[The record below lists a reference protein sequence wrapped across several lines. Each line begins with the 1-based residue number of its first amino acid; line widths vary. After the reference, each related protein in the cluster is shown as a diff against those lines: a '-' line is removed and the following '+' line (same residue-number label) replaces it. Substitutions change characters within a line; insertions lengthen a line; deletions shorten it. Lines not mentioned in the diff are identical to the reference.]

1 MGKVLERISIGPLL
15 NQMVVTLQKHGMM
28 KLKIINM
35 EVENQLLKKLD
46 TSHNLFGK
54 LQKKLDLVMQVELWL
69 LTTILLEML

>member
-54 LQKKLDLVMQVELWL
+54 LQKKLDLVMQVELL
-69 LTTILLEML
+69 LQIIFLGVT